1 MTSRD
6 PSQMPV
12 EQLAQVLLQCARADA
27 RLARRSPAND
37 DPQHV
42 RDINA
47 TCSNL
52 EALPEFRRDP
62 EAPRP
67 APDLS
72 WPAVPA
78 SKAAIN
84 ADLEALLAI
93 TLTSAQDAWH
103 IARQAH
109 EASRK
114 ARCGMFVAVGVAA
127 IGFMVAAGAI
137 VAALRC
143 GDANPAGGGN
153 RQAGAAPWRSA
164 AANQDATGGHPG
176 TACRTGSQRRAGP
189 AGCRV
194 ALARRIRPAGARTTQ
209 DQGGAGAARHAR
221 GTVIRGQP
229 ARSGR
234 KHGPATDRTGFK
246 HGLAAGADFHQ
257 FCPAGRRTTAAI
269 TAGNR
274 DRGCEPCRSAGS
286 GQWHASGG
294 AELPSRGVRD
304 EKRAARLAPQ
314 SRGCLRRRAGVVEK
328 SFFIKGIV

>member
-1 MTSRD
+1 
-6 PSQMPV
+6 MPGLT
-12 EQLAQVLLQCARADA
+12 QGWRG
-27 RLARRSPAND
+27 ARRRID

-127 IGFMVAAGAI
+127 IGVMVAAGAI

-164 AANQDATGGHPG
+164 SGESRRNWRTPGHSVPSQEASAAPARPDAALPSPGESGLPALAPLKTKAVRVLPAMPAAPSSAANPPDQAANTGLRPIEQ
-176 TACRTGSQRRAGP
+176 ASSTGLRPVRIFISSVQRD
-189 AGCRV
+189 V
-194 ALARRIRPAGARTTQ
+194 
-209 DQGGAGAARHAR
+209 
-221 GTVIRGQP
+221 
-229 ARSGR
+229 
-234 KHGPATDRTGFK
+234 
-246 HGLAAGADFHQ
+246 GL
-257 FCPAGRRTTAAI
+257 
-269 TAGNR
+269 
-274 DRGCEPCRSAGS
+274 
-286 GQWHASGG
+286 
-294 AELPSRGVRD
+294 L
-304 EKRAARLAPQ
+304 
-314 SRGCLRRRAGVVEK
+314 LR
-328 SFFIKGIV
+328 